1 MMSIE
6 DREGLTDA
14 RKSWRQQS
22 KGTEQIQKKKQK
34 KQKNPN
40 YILRKLSRNL
50 NKNIF
55 LTTY

>member
-22 KGTEQIQKKKQK
+22 KVKEQIQKKKKTKNK
-34 KQKNPN
+34 KKPT
-40 YILRKLSRNL
+40 
-50 NKNIF
+50 IF
-55 LTTY
+55 